1 MESTAVAHVDFSAF
15 LSLAALAMLL
25 APVYHARE
33 APREDQL
40 LVETRFACLL
50 ATRPKVTT
58 SGLLKCANFGR
69 RRVVASQNGME
80 TDCVCCVMAEES
92 VLLAR
97 TEKPFCWWMGE
108 GEALK
113 RPS

>member
-15 LSLAALAMLL
+15 LSPAAFAMLL

-50 ATRPKVTT
+50 ATRPKVLT
-58 SGLLKCANFGR
+58 SGLFEEANFEARG
-69 RRVVASQNGME
+69 VVNS
-80 TDCVCCVMAEES
+80 
-92 VLLAR
+92 
-97 TEKPFCWWMGE
+97 
-108 GEALK
+108 
-113 RPS
+113 